1 MVEAWDVALFRLING
16 FVGRV
21 AFLDSLARLLVNDY
35 FLTTLMGLS
44 LVVLWFE
51 GRSSQEREKYQIGV
65 FHTMLS
71 VGLANILLKLCNWRY
86 YRLRPFAVL
95 DQVNMLFYAP
105 SDSSLPSNPAT
116 IGFCMAT
123 GIWLWNRS
131 AGAAVGLLAALF
143 SLARVYSGVHYP
155 GDILAGVLLGA
166 GSSLLVFGFVLL
178 LKPLFRLVIGV
189 IRLFA
194 LA

>member
-1 MVEAWDVALFRLING
+1 MNSWDVALFRLING

-51 GRSSQEREKYQIGV
+51 GRSNQERENNQIGV
-65 FHTMLS
+65 LHTMLS
-71 VGLANILLKLCNWRY
+71 IGLASILLKLCNWYY
-86 YRLRPFAVL
+86 YRLRPFAAL
-95 DQVNMLFYAP
+95 DDVNMLFYPP

-116 IGFCMAT
+116 IGFSMAV
-123 GIWLWNRS
+123 GVWLWNRRL
-131 AGAAVGLLAALF
+131 GAVVGLLAALF
-143 SLARVYSGVHYP
+143 GLARIYSGVHYP
-155 GDILAGVLLGA
+155 GDILAGALLGG
-166 GSSLLVFGFVLL
+166 GSSLLVYGAVAL
-178 LKPLFRLVIGV
+178 LKPLFRLAIGV
-189 IRLFA
+189 VRLFA